1 MVPLYYDGYLHGF
14 KDTLRENTTS
24 NKSQALAKSL
34 NMDIWV
40 IGTLNQIF
48 IRNSYTQIFFSENTV
63 VIGIS
68 PFFVI
73 DPICTLLLFVLKLT
87 FDRAIL
93 YGNRTLSTVILSTT
107 IWSANFLKKVS
118 FFRKFVSK
126 LKNWKCSKSL
136 VMPHRDMPTS

>member
-24 NKSQALAKSL
+24 NKSQALAKSF

-48 IRNSYTQIFFSENTV
+48 IRNSYTQNFFSENAV

-68 PFFVI
+68 TFFVI
-73 DPICTLLLFVLKLT
+73 DAICTLLLFVLKLT

-93 YGNRTLSTVILSTT
+93 YGNRTLSIVILSTT

-136 VMPHRDMPTS
+136 VIPHKDMPIS

>member
-1 MVPLYYDGYLHGF
+1 MVPLYYGVYLHGF

-24 NKSQALAKSL
+24 NKSQALAKSF

-40 IGTLNQIF
+40 IGALNQIF

-68 PFFVI
+68 TFFVI

-93 YGNRTLSTVILSTT
+93 YGNRTLSIVILSTT
-107 IWSANFLKKVS
+107 IWSAKFLKKVS

-136 VMPHRDMPTS
+136 VMPHKDMPIS